1 MVYGGR
7 DVLSRVGSRWGGLGV
22 AETVEGMRGEAVE
35 GVSVFI
41 TYPFFA
47 GSVLR

>member
-1 MVYGGR
+1 M
-7 DVLSRVGSRWGGLGV
+7 GGLGV
-22 AETVEGMRGEAVE
+22 AEAVEGMGGGGGVE

-47 GSVLR
+47 GSVLG